1 MPGIRVEIRER
12 QISKEE
18 RKKPSLYQI
27 RISTYSMRNLPVY
40 KMIQVN
46 NLDKCYGRQVI
57 FEKAGF
63 ILNSGE
69 RVGLVGRNGHG
80 KTTLFKMILGQDHP
94 DSGCISIPRG
104 YKIGHLSQHISFSE
118 STVLQEACLSLR
130 DTEDGIYETYKAEI
144 ILMGLG
150 FTTEDFSL
158 DPLDLSGGYQV
169 RLNLAKVLV
178 SDPNLLLLDEPTN
191 YLDIISL
198 RWLTQFLRN
207 WKKELIIIT
216 HDRDFMDGVTT
227 HTMAIHRCKMR
238 KEAGPTDKVYQQLL
252 MEEEIHEKTRV
263 NDDKKRKETEEFINR
278 FRAKATRARAVQ
290 SRVKALQKKDRLEK
304 LTEIKNLDFAFKSA
318 AFTGKLLMEVNDI
331 SFSFDNDSPPLIDGL
346 TFSVGKKDRIA
357 IIGKNGKGKTT
368 LLNLLAK
375 ELKIKT
381 GTVRHHDQLQMAYFG
396 QTNIN
401 RLTLHKT
408 IEEEIMDVHPE
419 GTRGAAR
426 KICGI
431 MMFPGD
437 NALKKI
443 SVLSGGEKS
452 RVLLGKLLVSPSN
465 MLMLDEPTNHL
476 DMESGDSLVEAI
488 DDFNGSV
495 IIVTHSEMMLHALA
509 TRLIVFD
516 NGKVILF
523 DGTYQDFLDRV
534 GWKSENNS
542 GAPRVK
548 KSRPRIKSVNK
559 KQLRRERASLLKKK
573 SNPMDA
579 LQRRIDEAEKEI
591 VKLEENIEHDNREII
606 EASIKGAG
614 ETIKILSKKLHVS
627 RSRLDSLFA
636 KLDLLLMEIEGG
648 TKEFK
653 EKLEDSLTV

>member
-1 MPGIRVEIRER
+1 
-12 QISKEE
+12 
-18 RKKPSLYQI
+18 
-27 RISTYSMRNLPVY
+27 
-40 KMIQVN
+40 MIQVN
-46 NLDKCYGRQVI
+46 NLDKCYGRQII
-57 FEKAGF
+57 FEKACF
-63 ILNSGE
+63 ILNPGE

-94 DSGCISIPRG
+94 DSGCISIPSG
-104 YKIGHLSQHISFSE
+104 YKIGHLSQHISFSGN
-118 STVLQEACLSLR
+118 TVLKEACLSLR
-130 DTEDGIYETYKAEI
+130 DTEDGIDETYKAEI

-150 FTTEDFSL
+150 FTMEDFIL
-158 DPLDLSGGYQV
+158 NPLDLSGGYQV

-191 YLDIISL
+191 YLDILSL

-227 HTMAIHRCKMR
+227 HTMAIHRYKMR
-238 KEAGPTDKVYQQLL
+238 KEAGQTEKVYQQLL

-278 FRAKATRARAVQ
+278 FRAKATKARAVQ
-290 SRVKALQKKDRLEK
+290 SRVKALQKKDRLDK

-318 AFTGKLLMEVNDI
+318 SFTGKLLMEVNDL

-346 TFSVGKKDRIA
+346 TVSVGKKDRIA

-375 ELKIKT
+375 ELEIKT
-381 GTVRHHDQLQMAYFG
+381 GTVSHHNQLQMAYFG

-401 RLTLHKT
+401 RLNVHKT

-419 GTRGAAR
+419 GNRGATR
-426 KICGI
+426 KICGT

-476 DMESGDSLVEAI
+476 DMESNDSLVEAI

-495 IIVTHSEMMLHALA
+495 ILVTHSEMMLHALA

-516 NGKVILF
+516 DGKVTLF
-523 DGTYQDFLDRV
+523 EGTYQDFLDRV
-534 GWKSENNS
+534 GWTSEND
-542 GAPRVK
+542 AAA
-548 KSRPRIKSVNK
+548 PRIKKTRPRTKSVNR
-559 KQLRRERASLLKKK
+559 KQLRRERAAMLKMK
-573 SNPMDA
+573 SKTMVA
-579 LQRRIDEAEKEI
+579 Q
-591 VKLEENIEHDNREII
+591 
-606 EASIKGAG
+606 
-614 ETIKILSKKLHVS
+614 
-627 RSRLDSLFA
+627 
-636 KLDLLLMEIEGG
+636 
-648 TKEFK
+648 
-653 EKLEDSLTV
+653 

>member
-1 MPGIRVEIRER
+1 
-12 QISKEE
+12 
-18 RKKPSLYQI
+18 
-27 RISTYSMRNLPVY
+27 
-40 KMIQVN
+40 MIQVN
-46 NLDKCYGRQVI
+46 NLDKCYGQQVI

-63 ILNSGE
+63 ILNPGE
-69 RVGLVGRNGHG
+69 RLGLVGRNGHG
-80 KTTLFKMILGQDHP
+80 KTTIFKMILGQDHA
-94 DSGCISIPRG
+94 DSGSISIPRG
-104 YKIGHLSQHISFSE
+104 YNIGHLSQHISFSGN
-118 STVLQEACLSLR
+118 TVLEEACQSLR
-130 DTEDGIYETYKAEI
+130 DTEDGIDETYKAEI

-150 FTTEDFSL
+150 FGLEDFSL
-158 DPLDLSGGYQV
+158 NPLDLSGGYQV

-191 YLDIISL
+191 YLDILSL

-238 KEAGPTDKVYQQLL
+238 KEAGPTEKVYQQLL
-252 MEEEIHEKTRV
+252 LEEEIHEKTRV
-263 NDDKKRKETEEFINR
+263 NDDKKRKETEDFINR
-278 FRAKATRARAVQ
+278 FRAKATKAKAVQ
-290 SRVKALQKKDRLEK
+290 SRVKALQKKGRLEK

-318 AFTGKLLMEVNDI
+318 SFTGKRLMEVNDL
-331 SFSFDNDSPPLIDGL
+331 SFSFDNGSPLLIDGL
-346 TFSVGKKDRIA
+346 TFSVGKRDRIA

-375 ELKIKT
+375 ELKNKT
-381 GTVRHHDQLQMAYFG
+381 GTVSHHGQLQMAYFG

-401 RLTLHKT
+401 RLSLHKT

-419 GTRGAAR
+419 GSRGATR
-426 KICGI
+426 KICGT

-476 DMESGDSLVEAI
+476 DMESNDSLVEAI
-488 DDFNGSV
+488 DAFNGSV

-516 NGKVILF
+516 DGKVTLF
-523 DGTYQDFLDRV
+523 EGTYQDFLDRV
-534 GWKSENNS
+534 GWKSENDSNT
-542 GAPRVK
+542 PRVK
-548 KSRPRIKSVNK
+548 KTRPRTKSVNK
-559 KQLRRERASLLKKK
+559 KQLRRERAALLKMK
-573 SNPMDA
+573 A
-579 LQRRIDEAEKEI
+579 
-591 VKLEENIEHDNREII
+591 
-606 EASIKGAG
+606 
-614 ETIKILSKKLHVS
+614 T
-627 RSRLDSLFA
+627 A
-636 KLDLLLMEIEGG
+636 KN
-648 TKEFK
+648 TQ
-653 EKLEDSLTV
+653 